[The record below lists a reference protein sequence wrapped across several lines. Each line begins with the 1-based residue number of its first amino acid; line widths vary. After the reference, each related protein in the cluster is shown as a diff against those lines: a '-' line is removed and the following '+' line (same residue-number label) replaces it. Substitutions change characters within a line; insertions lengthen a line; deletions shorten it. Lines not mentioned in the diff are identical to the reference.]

1 MKIKKIIAFMIVIF
15 LLISIGGAMIY
26 NKVNNHNAT
35 KINKEDIV
43 QITGLNLDNF
53 DVVDSYTKKSN
64 VNSSSIFKFYNELL
78 IVKLNAINTDDNNIN
93 YIPNDFEIC
102 DMNIELIE
110 NVKNYFHEYNISWIK
125 NFENS
130 DVIWYKKIQ
139 QFEDKNI
146 KSSVT
151 LYFLQAENSNE
162 YYIIL
167 DQINI

>member
-26 NKVNNHNAT
+26 NKVNNHYAT
-35 KINKEDIV
+35 KINKTDIE

-53 DVVDSYTKKSN
+53 DVIDSYTKKN
-64 VNSSSIFKFYNELL
+64 NINSSCKFKFYNELL

-93 YIPNDFEIC
+93 YISDDFEIC
-102 DMNIELIE
+102 DTNIELIKS
-110 NVKNYFHEYNISWIK
+110 VKNYFYEYNISWIK

-130 DVIWYKKIQ
+130 DVIWYKRIQ

-151 LYFLQAENSNE
+151 LYFLKAENSNE
-162 YYIIL
+162 YYIVL
-167 DQINI
+167 DQINV